1 MGRSIVTSAPPPPS
15 VAPGA
20 ATRSAPDGMARPAP
34 AADTYSD
41 ALLKLIPAE
50 VIGVYLAMQ
59 AILANAQDIS
69 SYTPL
74 VVFLF
79 GVFATFF
86 YLRYVLKVSNRMQ
99 IVLSV
104 GAFCVWA
111 YSTSSPD
118 QLSFYNGTYAGL
130 LLVAYTFV
138 APKIQLGKS

>member
-1 MGRSIVTSAPPPPS
+1 MGRSIVTRTPPAQR
-15 VAPGA
+15 V
-20 ATRSAPDGMARPAP
+20 ATRSAPDGMQRPEAGS
-34 AADTYSD
+34 DSYSD

-69 SYTPL
+69 RFTPL

-79 GVFATFF
+79 GVFATAF
-86 YLRYVLKVSNRMQ
+86 YLRYVLKVSNGMQ
-99 IVLSV
+99 ILLSV

-111 YSTSSPD
+111 YSTSSAE

-138 APKIQLGKS
+138 APRIQLAKA